1 MGIKI
6 EELKRGYYVRH
17 NLLDK
22 PVYYFDDDSVVF
34 YDLTRVRAEEL
45 EGTPIQPALLM
56 QNGFKLMP
64 SEDDNA
70 SELWSMGCVSLRKKK
85 GENYFRATIHNQVYM
100 YAGYVQYLHEL
111 QEALDACAVRMTWN
125 V

>member
-1 MGIKI
+1 MKI

-17 NLLDK
+17 DFLDK

-45 EGTPIQPALLM
+45 QGTPITTALLM
-56 QNGFKLMP
+56 QNGFKLQP
-64 SEDDNA
+64 SEEGNEN
-70 SELWSMGCVSLRKKK
+70 ELWMMGCVSLRKKK
-85 GENYFRATIHNQVYM
+85 DEKFYRVTIHNQVYM
-100 YAGYVQYLHEL
+100 YAGYVESLHEL
-111 QEALDACAVRMTWN
+111 QEGLDACAVRMTWN

>member
-17 NLLDK
+17 NFLDK

-64 SEDDNA
+64 TQDDKDSEVWILEDVA
-70 SELWSMGCVSLRKKK
+70 LRKKK
-85 GENYFRATIHNQVYM
+85 GEDYFCVTIHNQVYM

-111 QEALDACAVRMTWN
+111 QEGLDACAVRMTWN